1 MPLDPVELHLPRGKR
16 RIELH
21 PEILIQH
28 GLTVRLLPPA
38 LLPRGQPKLCK
49 GVLQILTVRIERN
62 ARPLRHGA
70 ECHQCRRQLH
80 AVVRRLG
87 GAAAL
92 LLDRARRRRL
102 DHGSPAARTARVTKA
117 RTVRVDDVVH
127 IRGRGLCHL
136 RSGTGLLRPCI
147 RTAEPRPRLFLRH
160 KALVDGSLK
169 AFHLCRALCPDGVE
183 PRFAPALYRIKFLCH
198 Q

>member
-28 GLTVRLLPPA
+28 GLAIRLLPPA

-102 DHGSPAARTARVTKA
+102 DHGSPAARTAGVAKA
-117 RTVRVDDVVH
+117 RAVRVDDVVR

-136 RSGTGLLRPCI
+136 RSGTGLLRPCV
-147 RTAEPRPRLFLRH
+147 RTAEPCPRLVLRH

-183 PRFAPALYRIKFLCH
+183 PRFAPALDRIKFLCH